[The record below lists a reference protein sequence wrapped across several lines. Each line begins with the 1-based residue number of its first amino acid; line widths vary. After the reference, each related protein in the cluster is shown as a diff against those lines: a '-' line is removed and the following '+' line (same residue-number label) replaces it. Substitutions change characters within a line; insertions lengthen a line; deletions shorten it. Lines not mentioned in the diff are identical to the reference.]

1 MYLANNNSLAIVQI
15 NIISCMLQDHE
26 SNLRWQYWGNE
37 TMWHYASNL
46 YHSMFDPS
54 SKEPPGFQPTAIG
67 KQPLSQKLNLRSSY
81 NIVFLF
87 YRIETLYE
95 DFQFKER
102 RLAALVASKVIILDC
117 FL

>member
-1 MYLANNNSLAIVQI
+1 MWLKAR
-15 NIISCMLQDHE
+15 
-26 SNLRWQYWGNE
+26 NL
-37 TMWHYASNL
+37 HD
-46 YHSMFDPS
+46 SMFDPS
-54 SKEPPGFQPTAIG
+54 SKEPPGFQLTAVR

-102 RLAALVASKVIILDC
+102 RLAALVASKVIILDFFVVLAC
-117 FL
+117 L